1 MSSTPDVSSPPSLSL
16 WTLAWIFFKLGAL
29 AFGGMWAAMDRIEKE
44 LVIQRGWITKEQQV
58 AMMMTAALIPAPKF
72 LAFGGMVGYSLRG
85 YVGSCIALTTLILPG
100 ASVVLVAVMV
110 SSLGEPGT
118 LLGTVQHTVSLGIV
132 GLLIGNAVRMARQ
145 SKVKLSSR
153 LVGCGL
159 WATVPIAVHAFGA
172 SLLLMAVITLVLG
185 AWLIQPLPGDGL
197 AQGALPDE

>member
-1 MSSTPDVSSPPSLSL
+1 
-16 WTLAWIFFKLGAL
+16 
-29 AFGGMWAAMDRIEKE
+29 
-44 LVIQRGWITKEQQV
+44 
-58 AMMMTAALIPAPKF
+58 
-72 LAFGGMVGYSLRG
+72 
-85 YVGSCIALTTLILPG
+85 
-100 ASVVLVAVMV
+100 MV

-118 LLGTVQHTVSLGIV
+118 LLGTVKHTVSLGIV

>member
-1 MSSTPDVSSPPSLSL
+1 MSSTPDVSSLPSLSL

-110 SSLGEPGT
+110 
-118 LLGTVQHTVSLGIV
+118 
-132 GLLIGNAVRMARQ
+132 
-145 SKVKLSSR
+145 
-153 LVGCGL
+153 
-159 WATVPIAVHAFGA
+159 
-172 SLLLMAVITLVLG
+172 
-185 AWLIQPLPGDGL
+185 
-197 AQGALPDE
+197 